1 MVLTTLTDTTTT
13 LASHLRDAGS
23 LPSTASTTSTTR
35 N

>member
-1 MVLTTLTDTTTT
+1 MVLTTLTDTTT